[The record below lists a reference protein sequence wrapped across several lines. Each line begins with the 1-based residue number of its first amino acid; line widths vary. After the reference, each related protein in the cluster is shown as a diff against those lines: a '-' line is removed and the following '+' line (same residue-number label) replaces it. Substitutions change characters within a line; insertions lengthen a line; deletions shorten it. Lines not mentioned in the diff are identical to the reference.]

1 MTTAPLSLK
10 ALRSRARLG
19 NEQWLDAA
27 VEIIKMLARSRPT
40 LTSDDAWAM
49 LQEQKPDD
57 DAAFVFDGRTMGA
70 AFAIAAQRG
79 YVHATDRTVPSVRKV
94 CHRRPVRIWKS
105 AFHRKAAAPRK
116 GTKP

>member
-1 MTTAPLSLK
+1 MTTAQPSLK
-10 ALRSRARLG
+10 TLRSRARLG
-19 NEQWLDAA
+19 NDQWLVAA
-27 VEIIKMLARSRPT
+27 VEIIKILALSRPT

-49 LQEQKPDD
+49 LQEQKPDA

-79 YVHATDRTVPSVRKV
+79 YVHATDRTVPSTRKV

-105 AFHRKAAAPRK
+105 AFHRK